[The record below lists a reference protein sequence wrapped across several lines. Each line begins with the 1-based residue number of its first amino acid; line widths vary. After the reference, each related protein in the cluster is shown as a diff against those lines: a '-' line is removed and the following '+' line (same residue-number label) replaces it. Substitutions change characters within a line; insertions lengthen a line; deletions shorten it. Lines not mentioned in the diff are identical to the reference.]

1 MTHSNSFPARLSPLP
16 AVILWALLAL
26 PAHAGSD
33 RSGLL
38 NSLLERGLIAPE
50 DYAAEMAKEAAAP
63 SLALAMQGAEV
74 PLHRD
79 LAAARDTMV
88 DYQWVV
94 AMNEEHEKSPAAANH
109 DVASHDHSGG
119 HGQGAHNHF
128 EGAYVVITEEWK
140 RPSVRVDGEKIK
152 VSESAPSLG
161 IGYTFALSDKAT
173 LGLKATFDLKE
184 GEFGKGETG
193 AVVGETRVLEKSH
206 YSLAVEPGYVVSQ
219 QTLVFGIL
227 AYHHART
234 GFEGGTEIKGISGVG
249 YGVGFK
255 RSLASHFFL
264 MGEIQQVRYGQTM
277 VDGIA
282 VKPTSNTAALGIG
295 YHF

>member
-1 MTHSNSFPARLSPLP
+1 MIRSNSFPARLTPLA
-16 AVILWALLAL
+16 AVALWTLLAL
-26 PAHAGSD
+26 PAHAGSG

-38 NSLLERGLIAPE
+38 NSLLERSLIAPE

-74 PLHRD
+74 SLPRE
-79 LAAARDTMV
+79 LAAASDTMV

-94 AMNEEHEKSPAAANH
+94 AMNEEHEKSPAAAHH
-109 DVASHDHSGG
+109 DAVSHDHSGG
-119 HGQGAHNHF
+119 HGHDTHNHF
-128 EGAYVVITEEWK
+128 EGAYVVITQEWK
-140 RPSVRVDGEKIK
+140 RPSVRVDGEKVK

-161 IGYTFALSDKAT
+161 VGYTFALSDKTT
-173 LGLKATFDLKE
+173 LGLKATVDLKQ
-184 GEFGKGETG
+184 GEFGKGET
-193 AVVGETRVLEKSH
+193 AALVGETSVLEKSH
-206 YSLAVEPGYVVSQ
+206 YSLAVEPGYVVNQ

-234 GFEGGTEIKGISGVG
+234 GFEGGGETRAISGVG

-264 MGEIQQVRYGQTM
+264 MGEIQQVKYGQAM
-277 VDGIA
+277 VEGIA